1 MTLQQKVEE
10 NILLFFVF
18 ELLLVIFVIG
28 IFFVFRE
35 MERLQEDKMQAALLH
50 QQNRAQELFYK
61 ESIDKN
67 KQLKKIIH
75 DEKNFLIGISGLLKQ
90 KKIDFVIEEIEQKV
104 EQLVSN
110 TTDYTGNIA
119 LDTILTTKVEEARA
133 LKITLR
139 PAIALY
145 GNINVDFLDLVL
157 ILGNALGN
165 AIEAA
170 KQVAEQ
176 EQCVIYMTMKLQ
188 ENFLSIEVRN
198 PIKERVLIENN
209 RVQTT
214 KEDRLMHG
222 LGLGNI

>member
-176 EQCVIYMTMKLQ
+176 EQCVIYVTMKLQ